1 MKKIVFSLF
10 ILLLCVT
17 PLFVSTALKKTTV
30 TYADQCDS
38 EVYSLSECYPS
49 AVSDVF
55 DLVTKELIDFY
66 EKDFNPA
73 KPITGMTDE
82 HLKTLMKT
90 YGISQNKLNTLL
102 ILQDTLLVNI
112 NYVKKYLLR
121 KLGKV
126 WRVALL
132 ASCWQ
137 HLRPTFG
144 CRTKWC
150 SRVFSLTRRALRPVF

>member
-10 ILLLCVT
+10 ILFLCVT

-49 AVSDVF
+49 AVNDVF

-73 KPITGMTDE
+73 TWHGVPQNNTD
-82 HLKTLMKT
+82 LPSL
-90 YGISQNKLNTLL
+90 SNDL
-102 ILQDTLLVNI
+102 ILLKQ
-112 NYVKKYLLR
+112 
-121 KLGKV
+121 
-126 WRVALL
+126 AL
-132 ASCWQ
+132 
-137 HLRPTFG
+137 T
-144 CRTKWC
+144 
-150 SRVFSLTRRALRPVF
+150 SL